1 MKIWHTA
8 LVPLLPQWLLEKQ
21 WEDCLEI
28 AKNLAMTGETGDPM
42 VYPVI
47 EYDFHHLDFY
57 CGMVQD
63 ALAKHGVK
71 VTKHVLNRLLKQA
84 MERPRKVRKRQTVIK
99 IPEQASDVFRLWHT
113 PHYFRQCFFQ
123 LEEMYDR
130 GLISRDDWKPIA
142 YLVYEQVTDEK
153 RRRAFRK

>member
-1 MKIWHTA
+1 MRIWHTE
-8 LVPLLPQWLLEKQ
+8 LVPLLPTWLLEQQ

-28 AKNLAMTGETGDPM
+28 AKNIALTGDPGDPM

-63 ALAKHGVK
+63 ALAKRDVK
-71 VTKHVLNRLLKQA
+71 VTRHVLNRLLKQA
-84 MERPRKVRKRQTVIK
+84 MERPRKVRRKQTVIQ

-113 PHYFRQCFFQ
+113 PHYFRQCFFR

-130 GLISRDDWKPIA
+130 GLITDDDWMPIGMI
-142 YLVYEQVTDEK
+142 VYDWVTNEK
-153 RRRAFRK
+153 RRKAFRK